1 MSKKISQL
9 DPIDLIT
16 GEEELPIRIGNL
28 NYKVKI
34 NDIVSK
40 VTKTTIG
47 LGNVDNTPDSEK
59 IVSLPQQQALDTKV
73 DKEDFNRLSTVLD
86 GKASRYHTHEINQVV
101 GLSDILTSINTDI
114 FNLSNRATIAENY
127 IVELNNRINNF
138 VIPNSFDIE
147 AVVGLS
153 AILQDFNVR
162 IAGKADKEHQH
173 AVTDITGLDEAIDA
187 KLNTKFYVSIGESE
201 W

>member
-34 NDIVSK
+34 NDIVGK

-59 IVSLPQQQALDTKV
+59 IVSLPQQQALDTQV

-127 IVELNNRINNF
+127 IVELNNRLNNF

-153 AILQDFNVR
+153 SILQDFNVR